1 MLLTTENSI
10 DLVYAKIIRRISG
23 GQLSNGR
30 VVSGSFSHR
39 VSKSFAKDYIE
50 TAHIHTIAG
59 IHKRKLYFY

>member
-10 DLVYAKIIRRISG
+10 DLVFTKIIRRIGERQLDGFRVISG
-23 GQLSNGR
+23 E
-30 VVSGSFSHR
+30 FSHR
-39 VSKSFAKDYIE
+39 VSKSFVKDYIE